1 MAKKKAKMSSIQV
14 PAGAVYALLAA
25 ISLICFTV
33 LAVVIADYDGGDETG
48 DVLMDVPQTKTA
60 HLFIEDVFFK
70 GLEGAPMRVEMTIYL
85 TNDGTEAARD
95 VKVDAWPIMAES
107 NIAKSDTTVSVS
119 DIEVNHTASPELVL
133 YLEPDT
139 VHNVEIIIFE
149 DGMIVLRGRS
159 TASTSGSGVSE
170 YLSVEVRGTSDD
182 RDYDGIADDWEE
194 YYGLDPNDP
203 SDANKD
209 PDHDGLTNLEEYRL
223 MTDPVDMHMGGSGET
238 SSNDQEPPFLG
249 AVTESDD
256 GTAIVGV
263 SLFLLLIVG
272 ILAILIG
279 SAVYSY
285 RTREQKS
292 VLNSS
297 EPIKDTSGSSD
308 QSAPFLDYEARKG
321 GEE

>member
-1 MAKKKAKMSSIQV
+1 MAKKKAKRSNIQV

-33 LAVVIADYDGGDETG
+33 LAVVIADYDGGDEEGT
-48 DVLMDVPQTKTA
+48 VLMDVPQTKTA

-107 NIAKSDTTVSVS
+107 NIAKSGTTISVS
-119 DIEVNHTASPELVL
+119 DIEVNRTASPDLVL

-159 TASTSGSGVSE
+159 TVSTSGSGVSE
-170 YLSVEVRGTSDD
+170 YRSVEVRGTSDD

-203 SDANKD
+203 NDANED

-223 MTDPVDMHMGGSGET
+223 MTDPVDMYIEDPEMDSGAPSMAWGIGKEDED
-238 SSNDQEPPFLG
+238 S
-249 AVTESDD
+249 
-256 GTAIVGV
+256 TAIVGV

-272 ILAILIG
+272 VLAILIG

-285 RTREQKS
+285 RKREQKS
-292 VLNSS
+292 GLNSS
-297 EPIKDTSGSSD
+297 EPIKDTSGSSG